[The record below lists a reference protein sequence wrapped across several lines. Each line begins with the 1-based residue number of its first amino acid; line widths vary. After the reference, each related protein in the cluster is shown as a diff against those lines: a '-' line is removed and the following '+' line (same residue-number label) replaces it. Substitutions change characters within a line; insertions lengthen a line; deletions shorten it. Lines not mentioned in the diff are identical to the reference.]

1 MMRTKKT
8 KRTRTGTKSQQ
19 NRTLAER
26 RPRGVPVVKQANEA
40 IEHHEV
46 EIGALLTDPNLDT
59 LAWYTG
65 RLVVGVFND
74 DVAGGPVSLLEVRG
88 EAVETRK
95 KARARA

>member
-19 NRTLAER
+19 NRTLADWPAL

-46 EIGALLTDPNLDT
+46 EIGALLSRRERNTNAP
-59 LAWYTG
+59 YK
-65 RLVVGVFND
+65 
-74 DVAGGPVSLLEVRG
+74 PI
-88 EAVETRK
+88 ETIVP
-95 KARARA
+95 